1 MFVTNWI
8 STTKI
13 QKISEITN
21 FFRHYFLSRTEVVM
35 NKFLRYSL
43 SLVLAFVASVTF
55 AGTTPYKVL
64 TFPDEGTEGQEIN
77 GYDQTWKATIGKDVW
92 TIENFNTYQWN
103 GWKYIKCGRK
113 KVASVA
119 SITSPAIDQPI
130 SNIVLTIDNITK
142 DKINSI
148 KLQVATDADCNNV
161 TEEIPAKIEDGD
173 LIFKPTKSAANN
185 YYKFIFDCQAGRK
198 NGLIQV
204 SKIAYYK
211 VGDTPEIVDITNT
224 AETAYTIAKAK
235 ELIGAGEGLSESVYV
250 KGTVSQASKE
260 LNPTFGSLSYY
271 ISDDGTTG
279 NELKVFGGLSF
290 KGEEFTSVDDIKVGD
305 VVVVYG
311 KLKKYNTTYEL
322 DKDNILI
329 SLNGTTTG
337 ITNITT
343 DEAAKNAPVYNLA
356 GQKVT
361 KAYKGVVI
369 KNGKKMIQK

>member
-1 MFVTNWI
+1 
-8 STTKI
+8 
-13 QKISEITN
+13 
-21 FFRHYFLSRTEVVM
+21 M

-64 TFPDEGTEGQEIN
+64 TFPDEGTEGKTI
-77 GYDQTWKATIGKDVW
+77 GAYDKTWKATIGEDVW
-92 TIENFNTYQWN
+92 TIENFNSNTWN
-103 GWKYIKCGRK
+103 NWKYIKCGSK
-113 KVASVA
+113 KDASVA

-142 DKINSI
+142 AKINSI
-148 KLQVATDADCNNV
+148 KLQVATDADCKNV

-173 LIFKPTKSAANN
+173 LIFTPTKSAANN
-185 YYKFIFDCQAGRK
+185 YYKFVFDCQQGSN

-211 VGDTPEIVDITNT
+211 VGDTPVIVDITNT

-235 ELIGAGEGLSESVYV
+235 ELIDADKGLSESVYV
-250 KGTVSQASKE
+250 KGTVSQAGES
-260 LNPTFGSLSYY
+260 LNDQYGSLSYY

-279 NELKVFGGLSF
+279 NELQVYGGLSF
-290 KGEEFTSVDDIKVGD
+290 EGKKFTSVDDIKVGD

-329 SLNGTTTG
+329 SLNGKTTG

>member
-1 MFVTNWI
+1 
-8 STTKI
+8 
-13 QKISEITN
+13 
-21 FFRHYFLSRTEVVM
+21 M

-64 TFPDEGTEGQEIN
+64 TFPDEGTEGKAN
-77 GYDQTWKATIGKDVW
+77 SAYNKTWRATIGEDVW
-92 TIENFNTYQWN
+92 TIANFNSNKWN
-103 GWKYIKCGRK
+103 NSWKFIKCGSK
-113 KVASVA
+113 NFASVA

-130 SNIVLTIDNITK
+130 SNIVLTIDKIAK
-142 DKINSI
+142 DNINSI
-148 KLQVATDADCNNV
+148 KLQVATDADCKNV
-161 TEEIPAKIEDGD
+161 TEEISAKIKDGD
-173 LIFKPTKSAANN
+173 LIFMPTKSAANN
-185 YYKFIFDCQAGRK
+185 YYKFVFDCQKGSN

-211 VGDTPEIVDITNT
+211 VGDAPEIVDITNT

-235 ELIGAGEGLSESVYV
+235 ELIDAGKGLSENVYV

-260 LNPTFGSLSYY
+260 LNPTYGSLSYN
-271 ISDDGTTG
+271 ISDDGKTE
-279 NELKVFGGLSF
+279 NELQVYGGLSF
-290 KGEEFTSVDDIKVGD
+290 ESQKFTSVDDIKVGD

-311 KLKKYNTTYEL
+311 KLKKYGTTYEL

-329 SLNGTTTG
+329 SLNGKTTG
-337 ITNITT
+337 ITNITA

>member
-1 MFVTNWI
+1 M
-8 STTKI
+8 
-13 QKISEITN
+13 
-21 FFRHYFLSRTEVVM
+21 
-35 NKFLRYSL
+35 
-43 SLVLAFVASVTF
+43 
-55 AGTTPYKVL
+55 L
-64 TFPDEGTEGQEIN
+64 TFPDEGTESKNISA
-77 GYDQTWKATIGKDVW
+77 YDKTWKATIGEDVW
-92 TIENFNTYQWN
+92 TIENFNSNKWN
-103 GWKYIKCGRK
+103 NNWKYIRCGSK

-130 SNIVLTIDNITK
+130 SNIVLTINKITK
-142 DKINSI
+142 SSINSI

-211 VGDTPEIVDITNT
+211 VGDAPVIVDITNT

-235 ELIGAGEGLSESVYV
+235 ELIDAGEGLSESVYV

>member
-1 MFVTNWI
+1 
-8 STTKI
+8 
-13 QKISEITN
+13 
-21 FFRHYFLSRTEVVM
+21 M

-64 TFPDEGTEGQEIN
+64 TFPDEGTEGKTISAYN
-77 GYDQTWKATIGKDVW
+77 KTWKATIGEDVW
-92 TIENFNTYQWN
+92 TIANFNTNKWN
-103 GWKYIKCGRK
+103 NWKYIRCGSK
-113 KVASVA
+113 NFESVA

-130 SNIVLTIDNITK
+130 SNIVLTIDKITK
-142 DKINSI
+142 SSIISI

-161 TEEIPAKIEDGD
+161 TEEISAKIEDGD

-185 YYKFIFDCQAGRK
+185 YYKFVFNCQKGSN

-211 VGDTPEIVDITNT
+211 VGDAPEIVDITNT

-235 ELIGAGEGLSESVYV
+235 ELIDAGKGLSERVYV
-250 KGTVSQASKE
+250 KGTVSQASKS
-260 LNPTFGSLSYY
+260 LDATYGSLSYY
-271 ISDDGTTG
+271 ISDDGTTE
-279 NELKVFGGLSF
+279 NELKVYGGLSF
-290 KGEEFTSVDDIKVGD
+290 EGKKFTSVDDIKVGD

-311 KLKKYNTTYEL
+311 KLTKFGTTYEL
-322 DKDNILI
+322 DLNNTLI

>member
-1 MFVTNWI
+1 
-8 STTKI
+8 
-13 QKISEITN
+13 
-21 FFRHYFLSRTEVVM
+21 M

-64 TFPDEGTEGQEIN
+64 TFPDEGEESKTVS
-77 GYDQTWKATIGKDVW
+77 GYTATWKATIGEDIW
-92 TIENFNTYQWN
+92 TIENFNTNKWDKN
-103 GWKYIKCGRK
+103 WEYIKCGRN
-113 KVASVA
+113 KVASIA

-130 SNIVLTIDNITK
+130 SNIVLTIDKITK
-142 DKINSI
+142 NKVNSI
-148 KLQVATDADCNNV
+148 KLQVATDADCKKV
-161 TEEIPAKIEDGD
+161 TEELSAKIEDGD

-185 YYKFIFDCQAGRK
+185 FYKFVFDCQAGTS

-211 VGDTPEIVDITNT
+211 VGDAPEIVDITNT

-235 ELIGAGEGLSESVYV
+235 ELIDAGKGLSENVYV
-250 KGTVSQASKE
+250 KGTVSKASTS
-260 LNPTFGSLSYY
+260 LNATYGSLSYY
-271 ISDDGTTG
+271 ISDDGTTE
-279 NELKVFGGLSF
+279 NELQVYGGLSF
-290 KGEEFTSVDDIKVGD
+290 KGEKFTSVDDIKVGD

-311 KLKKYNTTYEL
+311 KLKKFKTTYEL
-322 DKDNILI
+322 DSNNILI
-329 SLNGTTTG
+329 SLNGKTTG

-343 DEAAKNAPVYNLA
+343 DEAAKNAPAYNLA

>member
-1 MFVTNWI
+1 
-8 STTKI
+8 
-13 QKISEITN
+13 
-21 FFRHYFLSRTEVVM
+21 M

-64 TFPDEGTEGQEIN
+64 TFPDEGSEGKAVSS
-77 GYDQTWKATIGKDVW
+77 YTATWKATIGEDVW
-92 TIENFNTYQWN
+92 NIENFNSNKWN
-103 GWKYIKCGRK
+103 NNWKFIKCGRK
-113 KVASVA
+113 NVTSTA

-148 KLQVATDADCNNV
+148 KLQVATDADCKNV
-161 TEEIPAKIEDGD
+161 TEEISAKIEDGD

-185 YYKFIFDCQAGRK
+185 YYKFIFDCQAGK
-198 NGLIQV
+198 NNGLIQI

-211 VGDTPEIVDITNT
+211 VGDTPVIVDITNT

-235 ELIGAGEGLSESVYV
+235 ELIDAGEGLSESVYV
-250 KGTVSQASKE
+250 KGIVSQASE
-260 LNPTFGSLSYY
+260 SLNDTYGSLSYY
-271 ISDDGTTG
+271 ISDDGKAE
-279 NELKVFGGLSF
+279 NELQVFGGLSF
-290 KGEEFTSVDDIKVGD
+290 DGKKFTSVEDIKVGD

-311 KLKKYNTTYEL
+311 KLKKFGTTYEL
-322 DKDNILI
+322 DKNNILI
-329 SLNGTTTG
+329 SLNGKTTG
-337 ITNITT
+337 ITNITA

>member
-1 MFVTNWI
+1 
-8 STTKI
+8 
-13 QKISEITN
+13 
-21 FFRHYFLSRTEVVM
+21 M

-64 TFPDEGTEGQEIN
+64 TFPDEGSEGKEIN
-77 GYDQTWKATIGKDVW
+77 GYDKTWKATIGEDVW
-92 TIENFNTYQWN
+92 TIENFNTFQWN
-103 GWKYIKCGRK
+103 GWKYIRCGRK
-113 KVASVA
+113 KVTSIA

-130 SNIVLTIDNITK
+130 RNIVLTIDKITK

-148 KLQVATDADCNNV
+148 KLLVATDADCNNV
-161 TEEIPAKIEDGD
+161 TEEISAKIEDGD

-185 YYKFIFDCQAGRK
+185 YYKFVFDCQAGSS

-235 ELIGAGEGLSESVYV
+235 ELIDAGKGLSESVYV
-250 KGTVSQASKE
+250 KGTVSQASE
-260 LNPTFGSLSYY
+260 SLNDTYGSLSYY
-271 ISDDGTTG
+271 ISDDGKTG
-279 NELKVFGGLSF
+279 NELKVYGGLSF
-290 KGEEFTSVDDIKVGD
+290 EGKKFTSVDDIKVGD

-311 KLKKYNTTYEL
+311 KLTKFKTTYEL
-322 DKDNILI
+322 DLNNILI
-329 SLNGTTTG
+329 SLNGQTTG

>member
-1 MFVTNWI
+1 
-8 STTKI
+8 
-13 QKISEITN
+13 
-21 FFRHYFLSRTEVVM
+21 M

-43 SLVLAFVASVTF
+43 SLVLAFVASVMF

-64 TFPDEGTEGQEIN
+64 TFPDEGTEGKTISAYN
-77 GYDQTWKATIGKDVW
+77 KTWKATIGEDVW
-92 TIENFNTYQWN
+92 TIANFNTNKWN
-103 GWKYIKCGRK
+103 NWKYIRCGSK
-113 KVASVA
+113 NLESVA

-142 DKINSI
+142 SSINSI
-148 KLQVATDADCNNV
+148 KLQVATDADCKNV
-161 TEEIPAKIEDGD
+161 TEEISAKIEDGD

-185 YYKFIFDCQAGRK
+185 YYKFVFDCKKGSN

-211 VGDTPEIVDITNT
+211 VGDAPEIVDITNT

-235 ELIGAGEGLSESVYV
+235 ELIDAGKGLSERVYV
-250 KGTVSQASKE
+250 KGTVSQASKS
-260 LNPTFGSLSYY
+260 LDATYGSLSYY
-271 ISDDGTTG
+271 ISDDGATE
-279 NELKVFGGLSF
+279 NELQVYGGLSF
-290 KGEEFTSVDDIKVGD
+290 EGKKFTSVDNIKVGD

-311 KLKKYNTTYEL
+311 KLKKFNTTYEL
-322 DKDNILI
+322 DKNNILI

>member
-1 MFVTNWI
+1 
-8 STTKI
+8 
-13 QKISEITN
+13 
-21 FFRHYFLSRTEVVM
+21 M

-64 TFPDEGTEGQEIN
+64 TFPDEGTEGKTI
-77 GYDQTWKATIGKDVW
+77 GAYDKTWKATIGEDVW
-92 TIENFNTYQWN
+92 TIENFNSNTWN
-103 GWKYIKCGRK
+103 NWKYIKCGSK
-113 KVASVA
+113 KDASVA

-142 DKINSI
+142 AKINSI
-148 KLQVATDADCNNV
+148 KLQVATDADCKNV

-173 LIFKPTKSAANN
+173 LIFTPTKSAANN
-185 YYKFIFDCQAGRK
+185 YYKFVFDCQQGSN

-211 VGDTPEIVDITNT
+211 VGDTPVIVDITNT

-235 ELIGAGEGLSESVYV
+235 ELIDADKGLSESVYV
-250 KGTVSQASKE
+250 KGTVSQASE
-260 LNPTFGSLSYY
+260 SLNDKYGSLSYY

-279 NELKVFGGLSF
+279 NELQVYGGLSF
-290 KGEEFTSVDDIKVGD
+290 ESQKFTSVDDIKVGD

-311 KLKKYNTTYEL
+311 KLTKYKTTYEL
-322 DKDNILI
+322 DKNNILI
-329 SLNGTTTG
+329 SLNGKTTG

>member
-1 MFVTNWI
+1 
-8 STTKI
+8 
-13 QKISEITN
+13 
-21 FFRHYFLSRTEVVM
+21 M

-64 TFPDEGTEGQEIN
+64 TFPDEGTEGKDIN
-77 GYDQTWKATIGKDVW
+77 GYDKTWKATMGEDAW

-103 GWKYIKCGRK
+103 GWKFIKCGRK

-130 SNIVLTIDNITK
+130 SNIVLTIDKITK

-148 KLQVATDADCNNV
+148 KLLVATDADCKNV
-161 TEEIPAKIEDGD
+161 TEEISAKIEDGD

-185 YYKFIFDCQAGRK
+185 YYKFVFDCQAGSS

-211 VGDTPEIVDITNT
+211 VGDAPEIVDITNT

-235 ELIGAGEGLSESVYV
+235 ELIDAGKGLSESVYV

-260 LNPTFGSLSYY
+260 LNATFGSLSYN

-279 NELKVFGGLSF
+279 NELQVFGGLSF
-290 KGEEFTSVDDIKVGD
+290 ESQKFTSVEDIKVGD

-311 KLKKYNTTYEL
+311 KLKKFGTTYEL
-322 DKDNILI
+322 DKNNILI
-329 SLNGTTTG
+329 SLNGKTTG
-337 ITNITT
+337 ITNITA

>member
-1 MFVTNWI
+1 
-8 STTKI
+8 
-13 QKISEITN
+13 
-21 FFRHYFLSRTEVVM
+21 M

-64 TFPDEGTEGQEIN
+64 TFPDEGTEGKEIN
-77 GYDQTWKATIGKDVW
+77 SYDQTWKATIREDVW

-103 GWKYIKCGRK
+103 DWNFIKCGRK
-113 KVASVA
+113 KVTSIA

-130 SNIVLTIDNITK
+130 SNIVLTIDKITK

-148 KLQVATDADCNNV
+148 KLLVATDADCKNV

-173 LIFKPTKSAANN
+173 LIFKPTKPAANN
-185 YYKFIFDCQAGRK
+185 YYKFVFDCQAGS

-224 AETAYTIAKAK
+224 AETAYTIAKAR
-235 ELIGAGEGLSESVYV
+235 ELIDADKGLSKNVYV
-250 KGTVSQASKE
+250 KGTVSQADEK
-260 LNPTFGSLSYY
+260 LDPTYGSLSYY

-279 NELKVFGGLSF
+279 NELQVYGGLSF
-290 KGEEFTSVDDIKVGD
+290 EGKKFTSVDDIKVGD
-305 VVVVYG
+305 EVVVYG
-311 KLKKYNTTYEL
+311 KLKKFGTTYEL
-322 DKDNILI
+322 DKNNILI
-329 SLNGTTTG
+329 SLNGKTTG
-337 ITNITT
+337 ITNITA

>member
-1 MFVTNWI
+1 
-8 STTKI
+8 
-13 QKISEITN
+13 
-21 FFRHYFLSRTEVVM
+21 M

-64 TFPDEGTEGQEIN
+64 TFPDEGTEGKEIN
-77 GYDQTWKATIGKDVW
+77 GYDKTWKATIGEDVW
-92 TIENFNTYQWN
+92 TIENFNTYQWQ
-103 GWKYIKCGRK
+103 GWKYIRCGRK
-113 KVASVA
+113 KVASIA

-130 SNIVLTIDNITK
+130 SNIVLTIDKITK

-148 KLQVATDADCNNV
+148 KLQVATDADCKNV
-161 TEEIPAKIEDGD
+161 TEEISAKIEDGD

-185 YYKFIFDCQAGRK
+185 YYKFIFDCQAGR
-198 NGLIQV
+198 NGLIQI

-235 ELIGAGEGLSESVYV
+235 ELIDAGKGLSENVYV
-250 KGTVSQASKE
+250 KGTVSQASE
-260 LNPTFGSLSYY
+260 SLNDTYGSLSYY

-279 NELKVFGGLSF
+279 NELQVYGGLSF
-290 KGEEFTSVDDIKVGD
+290 ESQKFTSVEDIKVGD

-311 KLKKYNTTYEL
+311 KLKKFGTTYEL
-322 DKDNILI
+322 DKNNILI
-329 SLNGTTTG
+329 SLNGKTTG

>member
-1 MFVTNWI
+1 
-8 STTKI
+8 
-13 QKISEITN
+13 
-21 FFRHYFLSRTEVVM
+21 M

-64 TFPDEGTEGQEIN
+64 TFPDEGTEGKTI
-77 GYDQTWKATIGKDVW
+77 GAYDKTWKATIGEDVW
-92 TIENFNTYQWN
+92 TIENFNSNTWN
-103 GWKYIKCGRK
+103 NWKYIKCGSNK
-113 KVASVA
+113 EASVA

-130 SNIVLTIDNITK
+130 SNIVLTIDKITK

-173 LIFKPTKSAANN
+173 LIFTPTKSAANN
-185 YYKFIFDCQAGRK
+185 YYKFVFDCQQGSN

-211 VGDTPEIVDITNT
+211 VGDTPVIVDITNT

-235 ELIGAGEGLSESVYV
+235 ELIDADKGLSESVYV
-250 KGTVSQASKE
+250 KGTVSQAGES
-260 LNPTFGSLSYY
+260 LNDQYGSLSYY

-279 NELKVFGGLSF
+279 NELQVYGGLSF
-290 KGEEFTSVDDIKVGD
+290 EGKKFTSVDDIKVGD

-329 SLNGTTTG
+329 SLNGKTTG

>member
-1 MFVTNWI
+1 
-8 STTKI
+8 
-13 QKISEITN
+13 
-21 FFRHYFLSRTEVVM
+21 M

-64 TFPDEGTEGQEIN
+64 TFPDEGTESKNISA
-77 GYDQTWKATIGKDVW
+77 YDKTWKATIRGDVW
-92 TIENFNTYQWN
+92 TIENFNSNKWN
-103 GWKYIKCGRK
+103 NNWKYIKCGRK

-161 TEEIPAKIEDGD
+161 TEEFSAKIEDGD

-185 YYKFIFDCQAGRK
+185 YYKFIFDCQAGSK

-211 VGDTPEIVDITNT
+211 VGDAPEIVDITNT

-235 ELIGAGEGLSESVYV
+235 ELIDAGKGLSENVYV
-250 KGTVSQASKE
+250 KGTVSQASDS
-260 LNPTFGSLSYY
+260 LNNTYGSLSYY

-279 NELKVFGGLSF
+279 NELQVYGGLSF
-290 KGEEFTSVDDIKVGD
+290 KGEKFTSVDDIKVGD
-305 VVVVYG
+305 VVIVYG
-311 KLKKYNTTYEL
+311 KLKKYGTTYEL
-322 DKDNILI
+322 DKNNILI

>member
-1 MFVTNWI
+1 
-8 STTKI
+8 
-13 QKISEITN
+13 
-21 FFRHYFLSRTEVVM
+21 M

-64 TFPDEGTEGQEIN
+64 TFPDEGTEGKTISAYN
-77 GYDQTWKATIGKDVW
+77 KTWKATIGEDVW
-92 TIENFNTYQWN
+92 TIANFNTNKWN
-103 GWKYIKCGRK
+103 NWKYIRCGSK
-113 KVASVA
+113 NLESVA

-130 SNIVLTIDNITK
+130 SNIVLTIDKITK
-142 DKINSI
+142 SSIISI

-161 TEEIPAKIEDGD
+161 TEEISAKIEDGD

-185 YYKFIFDCQAGRK
+185 YYKFVFNCQKGSN

-211 VGDTPEIVDITNT
+211 VGDAPEIVDITNT

-235 ELIGAGEGLSESVYV
+235 ELIDAGKGLSERVYV
-250 KGTVSQASKE
+250 KGTVSQASKS
-260 LNPTFGSLSYY
+260 LDATYGSLSYY
-271 ISDDGTTG
+271 ISDDGTTE
-279 NELKVFGGLSF
+279 NELKVYGGLSF
-290 KGEEFTSVDDIKVGD
+290 EGKKFTSVDDIKVGD

-311 KLKKYNTTYEL
+311 KLTKFGTTYEL
-322 DKDNILI
+322 DLNNTLI

>member
-1 MFVTNWI
+1 
-8 STTKI
+8 
-13 QKISEITN
+13 
-21 FFRHYFLSRTEVVM
+21 M

-64 TFPDEGTEGQEIN
+64 TFPDEGTEGKAISA
-77 GYDQTWKATIGKDVW
+77 YDKSWKATIGEDVW
-92 TIENFNTYQWN
+92 TIENFNTNKWDKN
-103 GWKYIKCGRK
+103 WEYIKCGRN
-113 KVASVA
+113 KVASIA

-130 SNIVLTIDNITK
+130 SNIVLTIDKITK
-142 DKINSI
+142 NKVNSI
-148 KLQVATDADCNNV
+148 KLQVATDADCKNV
-161 TEEIPAKIEDGD
+161 TEELSAKIEDGD

-185 YYKFIFDCQAGRK
+185 FYKFVFDCQAGTS

-211 VGDTPEIVDITNT
+211 VGDAPEIVDITNT

-235 ELIGAGEGLSESVYV
+235 ELIDAGKGLSENVYV
-250 KGTVSQASKE
+250 KGTVSKASTS
-260 LNPTFGSLSYY
+260 LNATYGSLSYY
-271 ISDDGTTG
+271 ISDDGTTE
-279 NELKVFGGLSF
+279 NELQVYGGLSF
-290 KGEEFTSVDDIKVGD
+290 KGEKFTSVDDIKVGD

-311 KLKKYNTTYEL
+311 KLKKFKTTYEL
-322 DKDNILI
+322 DSNNILI
-329 SLNGTTTG
+329 SLNGKTTG

-361 KAYKGVVI
+361 KAYKGIVI

>member
-1 MFVTNWI
+1 
-8 STTKI
+8 
-13 QKISEITN
+13 
-21 FFRHYFLSRTEVVM
+21 M

-64 TFPDEGTEGQEIN
+64 TFPDEGTEGKTI
-77 GYDQTWKATIGKDVW
+77 GAYDKTWQATIGEDVW
-92 TIENFNTYQWN
+92 TIENFNSNRWKNNWN
-103 GWKYIKCGRK
+103 FIKCGSQNFE
-113 KVASVA
+113 SVA
-119 SITSPAIDQPI
+119 SITSPAIDKPI
-130 SNIVLTIDNITK
+130 SNIVLTIDKITK

-173 LIFKPTKSAANN
+173 LIFTPTKSAANN
-185 YYKFIFDCQAGRK
+185 YYKFVFDCQKGSN

-211 VGDTPEIVDITNT
+211 VGDAPEIVDITNT
-224 AETAYTIAKAK
+224 AETAYTIAKAR
-235 ELIGAGEGLSESVYV
+235 ELIDADKGLSESVYV

-260 LNPTFGSLSYY
+260 LNATYGSLSYY

-279 NELKVFGGLSF
+279 NELQVYGGLSF
-290 KGEEFTSVDDIKVGD
+290 ESQKFTSVEDIKVGD

-311 KLKKYNTTYEL
+311 KLKKFGTTYEL
-322 DKDNILI
+322 VKNNILI
-329 SLNGTTTG
+329 SLNGKTTG
-337 ITNITT
+337 ITNITA

>member
-1 MFVTNWI
+1 
-8 STTKI
+8 
-13 QKISEITN
+13 
-21 FFRHYFLSRTEVVM
+21 M

-64 TFPDEGTEGQEIN
+64 TFPDEGSEGKEIN
-77 GYDQTWKATIGKDVW
+77 GYDKTWKATIGEDVW

-103 GWKYIKCGRK
+103 GWKYIRCGRK
-113 KVASVA
+113 KVTSIA

-130 SNIVLTIDNITK
+130 RNIVLTIDKITK

-161 TEEIPAKIEDGD
+161 TEEISAKIEDGD
-173 LIFKPTKSAANN
+173 LIFQPTKSTANN
-185 YYKFIFDCQAGRK
+185 YYKFIFDCQAGS

-211 VGDTPEIVDITNT
+211 VGDAPEIVDITNT

-235 ELIGAGEGLSESVYV
+235 ELIDAGKGLSESVYV

-260 LNPTFGSLSYY
+260 LNATYGSLSYY
-271 ISDDGTTG
+271 ISDDGTTE
-279 NELKVFGGLSF
+279 NELQVYGGLSF
-290 KGEEFTSVDDIKVGD
+290 KGEKFTSVDDIKVGD

-311 KLKKYNTTYEL
+311 KLKKFKTTYEL
-322 DKDNILI
+322 DLNNTLI
-329 SLNGTTTG
+329 SLNGQTTG
-337 ITNITT
+337 ITNITA

-369 KNGKKMIQK
+369 KNGKKIIQK

>member
-1 MFVTNWI
+1 
-8 STTKI
+8 
-13 QKISEITN
+13 
-21 FFRHYFLSRTEVVM
+21 M

-64 TFPDEGTEGQEIN
+64 TFPDEGTESTNISA
-77 GYDQTWKATIGKDVW
+77 YDKTWQATIGEDVW
-92 TIENFNTYQWN
+92 TIENFNSNKWKNNWN
-103 GWKYIKCGRK
+103 FIKCGSNK
-113 KVASVA
+113 FESVA

-130 SNIVLTIDNITK
+130 SNIVLTIDQITK
-142 DKINSI
+142 AKINSI
-148 KLQVATDADCNNV
+148 KLQVATDADCKNV

-173 LIFKPTKSAANN
+173 LIFTPTKSAANN
-185 YYKFIFDCQAGRK
+185 YYKFVFDCQKGSN

-235 ELIGAGEGLSESVYV
+235 ELIDAGEGLSESVYV

-260 LNPTFGSLSYY
+260 LNDSYGSLSYY

-279 NELKVFGGLSF
+279 NELQVYGGLSF
-290 KGEEFTSVDDIKVGD
+290 ENQKFTSVDDIKVGD
-305 VVVVYG
+305 VVIVYG
-311 KLKKYNTTYEL
+311 KLKKFGSTYEL
-322 DKDNILI
+322 DKNNILI
-329 SLNGTTTG
+329 SLNGKTTG
-337 ITNITT
+337 ITNITA

>member
-1 MFVTNWI
+1 
-8 STTKI
+8 
-13 QKISEITN
+13 
-21 FFRHYFLSRTEVVM
+21 M

-43 SLVLAFVASVTF
+43 SLILAFVASITF

-64 TFPDEGTEGQEIN
+64 TFPDEGTESKAISA
-77 GYDQTWKATIGKDVW
+77 YDKTWKATIGEDIW
-92 TIENFNTYQWN
+92 TIENFNTN
-103 GWKYIKCGRK
+103 KWKNWTFIKCGRN
-113 KVASVA
+113 KVASIA

-130 SNIVLTIDNITK
+130 SNIVLTID
-142 DKINSI
+142 KIIKNKVNSI
-148 KLQVATDADCNNV
+148 KLQVATDADCKNV
-161 TEEIPAKIEDGD
+161 TEELSAKIEDGD

-185 YYKFIFDCQAGRK
+185 YYKFIFDCQAGTS

-235 ELIGAGEGLSESVYV
+235 ELIDAGEGLSESVYV
-250 KGTVSQASKE
+250 KGIVSKASTS
-260 LNPTFGSLSYY
+260 LNPTYGSLSYY
-271 ISDDGTTG
+271 ISDDGKTG
-279 NELKVFGGLSF
+279 NELQVYGGLSF
-290 KGEEFTSVDDIKVGD
+290 KGKKFTSVDDIKVGD

-311 KLKKYNTTYEL
+311 KLKKFNDTYEL
-322 DKDNILI
+322 DANNILI
-329 SLNGTTTG
+329 SQNGTTTG

>member
-1 MFVTNWI
+1 
-8 STTKI
+8 
-13 QKISEITN
+13 
-21 FFRHYFLSRTEVVM
+21 M

-64 TFPDEGTEGQEIN
+64 TFPDEGTEGNEIN
-77 GYDQTWKATIGKDVW
+77 GYDKTWKATIGKDVW
-92 TIENFNTYQWN
+92 TIENFNTYQWQ
-103 GWKYIKCGRK
+103 GWKYIRCGRK
-113 KVASVA
+113 KVTSIA

-130 SNIVLTIDNITK
+130 SNIVLTIDRMTK

-148 KLQVATDADCNNV
+148 KLQVATDADCKNV
-161 TEEIPAKIEDGD
+161 TEEISAKIEDGD

-185 YYKFIFDCQAGRK
+185 YYKFVFDCQAGTS

-211 VGDTPEIVDITNT
+211 VGDTPQIVDITNT

-235 ELIGAGEGLSESVYV
+235 ELIDAGEGLSESVYV
-250 KGTVSQASKE
+250 KGIVSQASEKI
-260 LNPTFGSLSYY
+260 NPTYGSLSYY
-271 ISDDGTTG
+271 ISDDGTKG
-279 NELKVFGGLSF
+279 NELQVYGGLSF
-290 KGEEFTSVDDIKVGD
+290 EGKKFTSVDDIKVGD
-305 VVVVYG
+305 VVVVFG
-311 KLKKYNTTYEL
+311 KLKKHNDTYEL
-322 DKDNILI
+322 DLNNILI
-329 SLNGTTTG
+329 SQNGTTTG
-337 ITNITT
+337 ITNITA

>member
-1 MFVTNWI
+1 
-8 STTKI
+8 
-13 QKISEITN
+13 
-21 FFRHYFLSRTEVVM
+21 M

-64 TFPDEGTEGQEIN
+64 TFPDEGTEGKEIN
-77 GYDQTWKATIGKDVW
+77 GYDKTWKATIGKDVW

-113 KVASVA
+113 KVASIA
-119 SITSPAIDQPI
+119 SITSPSIDQPI
-130 SNIVLTIDNITK
+130 SNIVLTIDQITK
-142 DKINSI
+142 AKINSI
-148 KLQVATDADCNNV
+148 KLQVATDADCKNV
-161 TEEIPAKIEDGD
+161 TEEISAKIEDGD

-185 YYKFIFDCQAGRK
+185 YYKFIFDCQAGS

-211 VGDTPEIVDITNT
+211 VGDAPEIVDITNT

-235 ELIGAGEGLSESVYV
+235 ELIDAGKGLSESVYV
-250 KGTVSQASKE
+250 KGTVSQASKS
-260 LNPTFGSLSYY
+260 LNTTYGSLSYY
-271 ISDDGTTG
+271 ISDDGKKE
-279 NELKVFGGLSF
+279 NELQVYGGLSF
-290 KGEEFTSVDDIKVGD
+290 DSKKFTSVDDIKVGD

-311 KLKKYNTTYEL
+311 KLKKFGTTYEL
-322 DKDNILI
+322 DKNNILI

>member
-1 MFVTNWI
+1 
-8 STTKI
+8 
-13 QKISEITN
+13 
-21 FFRHYFLSRTEVVM
+21 M

-64 TFPDEGTEGQEIN
+64 TFPDEGSEGKEIN
-77 GYDQTWKATIGKDVW
+77 GYDKTWKATIGEDVW
-92 TIENFNTYQWN
+92 TIENFNTFQWKN
-103 GWKYIKCGRK
+103 WKYIRCGRK

-130 SNIVLTIDNITK
+130 SNIVLTIDKITK

-148 KLQVATDADCNNV
+148 KLQVATDADCKNV
-161 TEEIPAKIEDGD
+161 TEEISAKIEDGD

-185 YYKFIFDCQAGRK
+185 YYKFVFDCQAGTG

-211 VGDTPEIVDITNT
+211 VGDTPQIVDITNT

-235 ELIGAGEGLSESVYV
+235 ELIDAGKGLSESVYV
-250 KGTVSQASKE
+250 KGIVSQASTE
-260 LNPTFGSLSYY
+260 LNPTYGSLSYY
-271 ISDDGTTG
+271 ISDDGKTE
-279 NELKVFGGLSF
+279 NELQVYGGLSF
-290 KGEEFTSVDDIKVGD
+290 DGKKFTSIDDIKVGD

-311 KLKKYNTTYEL
+311 KLKKFNNTYEL
-322 DKDNILI
+322 DKNNILI
-329 SLNGTTTG
+329 SQNGTTTG

>member
-1 MFVTNWI
+1 
-8 STTKI
+8 
-13 QKISEITN
+13 
-21 FFRHYFLSRTEVVM
+21 M

-64 TFPDEGTEGQEIN
+64 TFPDEGTESKNISA
-77 GYDQTWKATIGKDVW
+77 YDKTWKATIGEDVW
-92 TIENFNTYQWN
+92 TIENFNTNKWDKN
-103 GWKYIKCGRK
+103 WEYIKCGRN
-113 KVASVA
+113 KVASIA

-130 SNIVLTIDNITK
+130 SNIVLTIDKITK
-142 DKINSI
+142 NKINSI
-148 KLQVATDADCNNV
+148 KLQVATDADCKNV
-161 TEEIPAKIEDGD
+161 TEELSAKIEDGD
-173 LIFKPTKSAANN
+173 LIFKPTKSTANN
-185 YYKFIFDCQAGRK
+185 YYKFIFDCQAGTS

-211 VGDTPEIVDITNT
+211 IGDAPEIVDITNT

-235 ELIGAGEGLSESVYV
+235 ELIDAGKGLSERVYV

-260 LNPTFGSLSYY
+260 LNPTYGSLSYY
-271 ISDDGTTG
+271 ISDDGTTE
-279 NELKVFGGLSF
+279 NELQVFGGLSF
-290 KGEEFTSVDDIKVGD
+290 EGKKFTSVDDIKVGD

-311 KLKKYNTTYEL
+311 KLKKFGTTYEL
-322 DKDNILI
+322 DSNNILI
-329 SLNGTTTG
+329 SQNGTTTG

>member
-1 MFVTNWI
+1 
-8 STTKI
+8 
-13 QKISEITN
+13 
-21 FFRHYFLSRTEVVM
+21 M

-64 TFPDEGTEGQEIN
+64 TFPDEGTEGKEIN
-77 GYDQTWKATIGKDVW
+77 GYDKTWKATIGEDVW

-103 GWKYIKCGRK
+103 GWKFIKCGRK
-113 KVASVA
+113 KVTSIA

-142 DKINSI
+142 AKINSI
-148 KLQVATDADCNNV
+148 KLQVATDADCKNV
-161 TEEIPAKIEDGD
+161 TEEIPTKIEDGD

-185 YYKFIFDCQAGRK
+185 YYKFVFDCQKGSS

-211 VGDTPEIVDITNT
+211 VGDAPEIVDITNT

-235 ELIGAGEGLSESVYV
+235 ELIDAGKGLSENVYV
-250 KGTVSQASKE
+250 KGTVSQASDS
-260 LNPTFGSLSYY
+260 LNNTYGSLSYY

-279 NELKVFGGLSF
+279 NELQVYGGLSF
-290 KGEEFTSVDDIKVGD
+290 KGEKFTSVDDIKVGD
-305 VVVVYG
+305 VVIVYG

-322 DKDNILI
+322 DKNNILI

>member
-1 MFVTNWI
+1 
-8 STTKI
+8 
-13 QKISEITN
+13 
-21 FFRHYFLSRTEVVM
+21 M

-64 TFPDEGTEGQEIN
+64 TFPDEGTEGKDIN
-77 GYDQTWKATIGKDVW
+77 SYDKTWKAKIGEDVW
-92 TIENFNTYQWN
+92 TIENFNTYQWQ
-103 GWKYIKCGRK
+103 GWKYIRCGRK

-130 SNIVLTIDNITK
+130 SNIVLTIDKITK

-148 KLQVATDADCNNV
+148 KLQVATDADCKNV
-161 TEEIPAKIEDGD
+161 TEEISAKIEDGD
-173 LIFKPTKSAANN
+173 LIFEPTKSAANN
-185 YYKFIFDCQAGRK
+185 YYKFIFDCQAGS

-211 VGDTPEIVDITNT
+211 VGDAPEIVDITNT

-235 ELIGAGEGLSESVYV
+235 ELIDAGKGLSESVYV
-250 KGTVSQASKE
+250 KGIVSQASE
-260 LNPTFGSLSYY
+260 SLNDTYGSLSYY
-271 ISDDGTTG
+271 ISDDGKKE
-279 NELKVFGGLSF
+279 NELQVYGGLSF
-290 KGEEFTSVDDIKVGD
+290 DGKKFTSIDDIKVGD

-311 KLKKYNTTYEL
+311 KLKKFGTTYEL

>member
-1 MFVTNWI
+1 ME
-8 STTKI
+8 KL
-13 QKISEITN
+13 EI
-21 FFRHYFLSRTEVVM
+21 H
-35 NKFLRYSL
+35 
-43 SLVLAFVASVTF
+43 
-55 AGTTPYKVL
+55 
-64 TFPDEGTEGQEIN
+64 QI
-77 GYDQTWKATIGKDVW
+77 
-92 TIENFNTYQWN
+92 
-103 GWKYIKCGRK
+103 GRK

-148 KLQVATDADCNNV
+148 KLQVATDADCKNV
-161 TEEIPAKIEDGD
+161 TEEISAKIEDGD

-185 YYKFIFDCQAGRK
+185 YYKFIFDCQAGSK

-211 VGDTPEIVDITNT
+211 VGDTPVIVDITNT

-235 ELIGAGEGLSESVYV
+235 ELIDAGEGLSESVYV
-250 KGTVSQASKE
+250 KGIVSQASKS
-260 LNPTFGSLSYY
+260 LNATYGSLSYY
-271 ISDDGTTG
+271 ISDDGKKE
-279 NELKVFGGLSF
+279 NELNVYGGLSF
-290 KGEEFTSVDDIKVGD
+290 EGKKFTSVDDIKVGD

-311 KLKKYNTTYEL
+311 KLKKFNTTYEL
-322 DKDNILI
+322 DLNNILI

-337 ITNITT
+337 ITNITA

>member
-1 MFVTNWI
+1 M
-8 STTKI
+8 
-13 QKISEITN
+13 
-21 FFRHYFLSRTEVVM
+21 
-35 NKFLRYSL
+35 
-43 SLVLAFVASVTF
+43 VLAFVASVTF

-64 TFPDEGTEGQEIN
+64 TFPDEGTEGKDIN
-77 GYDQTWKATIGKDVW
+77 SYDQTWKATIGEDVW
-92 TIENFNTYQWN
+92 TIENFNTFQWKN
-103 GWKYIKCGRK
+103 WKYIRCGRK

-148 KLQVATDADCNNV
+148 KLQVATDADCKNV
-161 TEEIPAKIEDGD
+161 TEEISAKIEDGD

-185 YYKFIFDCQAGRK
+185 YYKFIFDCKAGSK

-211 VGDTPEIVDITNT
+211 VGDTPVIVDITNT

-235 ELIGAGEGLSESVYV
+235 ELIDAGEGLSESVYV
-250 KGTVSQASKE
+250 KGIVSQASKS
-260 LNPTFGSLSYY
+260 LNATYGSLSYY
-271 ISDDGTTG
+271 ISDDGKKE
-279 NELKVFGGLSF
+279 NELNVYGGLSF
-290 KGEEFTSVDDIKVGD
+290 EGKKFTSVDDIKVGD

-311 KLKKYNTTYEL
+311 KLKKFNTTYEL
-322 DKDNILI
+322 DLNNILI

-343 DEAAKNAPVYNLA
+343 DEAVKNAPVYNLA

>member
-1 MFVTNWI
+1 
-8 STTKI
+8 
-13 QKISEITN
+13 
-21 FFRHYFLSRTEVVM
+21 M

-64 TFPDEGTEGQEIN
+64 TFPDEGEESKTVS
-77 GYDQTWKATIGKDVW
+77 GYTATWKATIGEDVW
-92 TIENFNTYQWN
+92 IIENFNTNKWDKN
-103 GWKYIKCGRK
+103 WEYIKCGSNK
-113 KVASVA
+113 FESVA
-119 SITSPAIDQPI
+119 SITFPAIDQPI
-130 SNIVLTIDNITK
+130 SNIVLTIDQITK
-142 DKINSI
+142 AKINSI
-148 KLQVATDADCNNV
+148 KLQVATDADCKNV
-161 TEEIPAKIEDGD
+161 TEEIPATIEDGD

-185 YYKFIFDCQAGRK
+185 YYKFVFDCQKGSR

-211 VGDTPEIVDITNT
+211 VGDAPEIVDITNT

-235 ELIGAGEGLSESVYV
+235 ELIDAGKGLSESVYV
-250 KGTVSQASKE
+250 KGTVSQASEK
-260 LNPTFGSLSYY
+260 LDATYGSLSYY

-279 NELKVFGGLSF
+279 NELQVYGGLSF
-290 KGEEFTSVDDIKVGD
+290 DGKKFTSVDDIKVGD

-311 KLKKYNTTYEL
+311 KLKKYGTTYEL
-322 DKDNILI
+322 DKNNILI

-337 ITNITT
+337 ITNITA

-361 KAYKGVVI
+361 KAYKGIVI